1 MSILVFTQQ
10 QRTQGIV
17 CTCQGPEW
25 VYVCI
30 VWQSLQSRVKQA
42 VLERVTE
49 QWSEILICT
58 EHIGMLK
65 GKPHERELFPT
76 IVKMK
81 KVTCMYITTAGFM
94 QCGLR
99 MHHVWLIQHLCSAF
113 FVKLILFSFVVNY
126 HT

>member
-58 EHIGMLK
+58 EHIEMLK

-81 KVTCMYITTAGFM
+81 KVTCMYITTAAMHAMRSMDAPCLADPTPM
-94 QCGLR
+94 QC
-99 MHHVWLIQHLCSAF
+99 IFCQAY
-113 FVKLILFSFVVNY
+113 FV
-126 HT
+126 